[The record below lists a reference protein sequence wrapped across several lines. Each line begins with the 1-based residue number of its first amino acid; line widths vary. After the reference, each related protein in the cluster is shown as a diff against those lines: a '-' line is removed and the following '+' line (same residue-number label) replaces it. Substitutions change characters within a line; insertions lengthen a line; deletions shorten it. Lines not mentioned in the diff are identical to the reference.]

1 MINRYNYEEFFLL
14 YVDKE
19 LDADG
24 QAAVEAFV
32 SQNPDLAKELQL
44 LQQATLADDN
54 IEFERKEILYKK
66 ENSICLKNYEEYFLL
81 FADNELNQQ
90 QMLEGENFVL

>member
-1 MINRYNYEEFFLL
+1 MINRHNYEEFFLL

-24 QAAVEAFV
+24 RAAVEAFV
-32 SQNPDLAKELQL
+32 NQNPDLNKELQL

-66 ENSICLKNYEEYFLL
+66 EKV
-81 FADNELNQQ
+81 
-90 QMLEGENFVL
+90 FVLRIMKNTFCFLQIMN